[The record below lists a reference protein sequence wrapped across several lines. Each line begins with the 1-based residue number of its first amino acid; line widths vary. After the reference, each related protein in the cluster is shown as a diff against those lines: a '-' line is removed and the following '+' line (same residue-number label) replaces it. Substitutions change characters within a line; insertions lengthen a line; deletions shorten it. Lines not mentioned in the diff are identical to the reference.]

1 MNWRPS
7 RANLLTGLGLLV
19 LLAVVVLG
27 APRWARLL
35 TRPVPG
41 EEGAPEERRET
52 RDDEPAVGT
61 VERRI
66 NVKLFF
72 QAADRPGLAMEERAV
87 PFSGDLAAQLKSV
100 VTELVQGSK
109 SGLLPTLPPET
120 KVLEVFVSAR
130 GVAYVDLSKEAAG
143 AGGGSHDEL
152 LSVYSI
158 VNSLAVNFPA
168 VKRVQILVDDRPAE
182 TLAGHIDL
190 TRPLTADMTL
200 LASAAVAPVGA
211 QEPGGGASPPA
222 AASPAATTAPR
233 S

>member
-1 MNWRPS
+1 VNWRPS

-35 TRPVPG
+35 TRTVPG
-41 EEGAPEERRET
+41 EESAPEERRET
-52 RDDEPAVGT
+52 RDDEPAGT

-152 LSVYSI
+152 LSVYSV

-168 VKRVQILVDDRPAE
+168 VKRVQILVDDRPAD

-200 LASAAVAPVGA
+200 LAAASVAPSGA
-211 QEPGGGASPPA
+211 QETGGGASPPV
-222 AASPAATTAPR
+222 AASPAATAAPR

>member
-19 LLAVVVLG
+19 LLAVVGLA
-27 APRWARLL
+27 APRWTRLL

-41 EEGAPEERRET
+41 EESAPEERREA
-52 RDDEPAVGT
+52 REEEPAGP

-72 QAADRPGLAMEERAV
+72 QAADRPGLVMEERAV
-87 PFSGDLAAQLKSV
+87 PFSGDLGAQLKSV
-100 VTELVQGSK
+100 VAELVAGSRA
-109 SGLLPTLPPET
+109 GLLPTLPPET

-130 GVAYVDLSKEAAG
+130 GVAYVDLSKEAA
-143 AGGGSHDEL
+143 ATGGGSHDEL

-158 VNSLAVNFPA
+158 VNSLTVNFPA
-168 VKRVQILVDDRPAE
+168 VKRVQILVDDRPAD

-200 LASAAVAPVGA
+200 LASAPVAPGGA
-211 QEPGGGASPPA
+211 GEPGGGVSPPA
-222 AASPAATTAPR
+222 AASPAAPTAPR